1 MQPTS
6 CTDIINQQLTCGPSA
21 LHLPIQLPHT
31 KQRHSFQRRPQFF
44 NLQGIRYRSHYR
56 HQAVFVQPV
65 QRQNGTTDFTY
76 NKLTF
81 RLGTAGLTYLLSSA
95 TNTGDPL
102 STLVRCHPFYPLAR
116 HKVTCHGWYH
126 KWSLTI
132 CDGCFD
138 TLKSSKMRS

>member
-31 KQRHSFQRRPQFF
+31 KQCHSFQRRPQFF

-76 NKLTF
+76 KTNSPLDY
-81 RLGTAGLTYLLSSA
+81 GLLALHIRSLQQ
-95 TNTGDPL
+95 PIL
-102 STLVRCHPFYPLAR
+102 ETLCLP
-116 HKVTCHGWYH
+116 
-126 KWSLTI
+126 
-132 CDGCFD
+132 
-138 TLKSSKMRS
+138 